1 MVDAAKEGQTF
12 DVLIAMNNTQGNQ
25 LVQTFVDSL
34 VDETRVTEE
43 IIHQLDIQ
51 GIALEGSDSLDNP
64 SSVFE

>member
-1 MVDAAKEGQTF
+1 MVDAAKKGQTF
-12 DVLIAMNNTQGNQ
+12 DVLIAMNNTKGNQ

-34 VDETRVTEE
+34 VNETRTTEE
-43 IIHQLDIQ
+43 IIHQLNLQ